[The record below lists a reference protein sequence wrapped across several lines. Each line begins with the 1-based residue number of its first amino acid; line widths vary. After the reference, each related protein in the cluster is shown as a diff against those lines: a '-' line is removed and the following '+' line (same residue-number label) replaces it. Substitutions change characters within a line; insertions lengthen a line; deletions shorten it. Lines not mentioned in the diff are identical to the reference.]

1 MAIHVN
7 IFADASVGATL
18 LIDPLDYKFD
28 ANLLA
33 EDLERFSKGVALS
46 GDSQLS
52 LSNTTD
58 TEDLFEGTGRGIT
71 PNGRLDPNSFNRLVP
86 RILGTYTESVIHDLG
101 WKIGRIRY
109 MFLQPKKCYSMHVD
123 GGKFRYHIPIISN
136 NQSYAVYADHGCFT
150 MPDLG
155 RLYRMRVDVPHS
167 AINGGKEVRVH
178 LLFDTMPHLSV

>member
-1 MAIHVN
+1 M
-7 IFADASVGATL
+7 GAAR

-28 ANLLA
+28 AKLLA
-33 EDLERFSKGVALS
+33 EDLERFSKGVVLS

-86 RILGTYTESVIHDLG
+86 RVLGTYTERVIYDLG

-178 LLFDTMPHLSV
+178 LLFDTMPHLEDSSDQDNR